1 MNLYKELS
9 KHPREHEVQLDRK
22 AVVIGGT
29 GATGHQLIKQLLY
42 SDNWKQITSIGRKPV
57 LNGES
62 HDKLEDIVI
71 ESLHDMSS
79 IKEIWKGH
87 DIFFNCIGT
96 TRKRAGG
103 AREFV
108 DIEAGIS
115 MEAAK
120 LASQAQIPHA
130 SVISAKGAN
139 HNQWA
144 YDWIPPLLYIRTIG
158 QKEQTVITNKF
169 ERVSIF
175 RPGML
180 IRLVDNE
187 TWIERIMK
195 SKGLGLRVDDLASA
209 MIYDAENKNEI
220 SEKDSSVTYLGNE
233 NIKTLISCI

>member
-1 MNLYKELS
+1 MSHIK
-9 KHPREHEVQLDRK
+9 K

-29 GATGHQLIKQLLY
+29 GATGQQLIKQLLAN
-42 SDNWKQITSIGRKPV
+42 DKWEQITSIGRKPV
-57 LNGES
+57 LNGKS
-62 HDKLEDIVI
+62 HDKLQDIVL
-71 ESLHDMSS
+71 ETLYDLSS
-79 IKEIWKGH
+79 TEELWKGH
-87 DIFFNCIGT
+87 DVFFNCIGT
-96 TRKRAGG
+96 TRKRAGS
-103 AREFV
+103 AKKFIE
-108 DIEAGIS
+108 IEAGIS

-120 LASQAQIPHA
+120 IASHAKISHA
-130 SVISAKGAN
+130 SIVSASGAN

-144 YDWIPPLLYIRTIG
+144 KDWIHPLLYIRTIG

-169 ERVSIF
+169 DRVSIF

-233 NIKTLISCI
+233 NIKTLIRC

>member
-29 GATGHQLIKQLLY
+29 GATGRQLIKQLLN

-120 LASQAQIPHA
+120 LASHAQIPHA

-144 YDWIPPLLYIRTIG
+144 HDWIPPLLYIRTIG

-233 NIKTLISCI
+233 NIKTLISC

>member
-1 MNLYKELS
+1 MNLYKNLS

-29 GATGHQLIKQLLY
+29 GATGRQLIKQLLN

-57 LNGES
+57 LNGEN
-62 HDKLEDIVI
+62 HDKLKDIVI
-71 ESLHDMSS
+71 ESLHDLSS
-79 IKEIWKGH
+79 TKEIWEGH

-103 AREFV
+103 ARGFV

-115 MEAAK
+115 MEAAI

-144 YDWIPPLLYIRTIG
+144 KDWIHPLLYIRTIG
-158 QKEQTVITNKF
+158 QKEQTLIKNAF
-169 ERVSIF
+169 DSVSIF

-209 MIYDAENKNEI
+209 MIYDAESKKKI

-233 NIKTLISCI
+233 NIKTLISC

>member
-9 KHPREHEVQLDRK
+9 KHPREHELQLHRK
-22 AVVIGGT
+22 AVVIPGT
-29 GATGHQLIKQLLY
+29 GATGHQLIKQLLN

-57 LNGES
+57 LNGEN
-62 HDKLEDIVI
+62 HDKLIDIVI
-71 ESLHDMSS
+71 ESLHDLSS
-79 IKEIWKGH
+79 TKDIWEGH

-120 LASQAQIPHA
+120 LASQTQIPHA

-144 YDWIPPLLYIRTIG
+144 QDWIHPLLYIRTIG

-169 ERVSIF
+169 DRVSIF

-180 IRLVDNE
+180 IRLVGND
-187 TWIERIMK
+187 TWLEHILESIGF
-195 SKGLGLRVDDLASA
+195 GLKVDILASA
-209 MIYDAENKNEI
+209 MIRDGECKHDI
-220 SEKDSSVTYLGNE
+220 SDKESPLVYVGNDC
-233 NIKTLISCI
+233 IKASIRL